1 MIKSMLG
8 LPQAG
13 RSARRALSPLLA
25 ASVLLGVALPATAA
39 TPTYN
44 AVTDKTIGT
53 DRPKLIS
60 NPTLLTLNMANADVR
75 ATLEMMGKKGGMN
88 LIIDESVTGSVSLSL
103 KAVPLDEA
111 FNLVL
116 KMKNLTARRMGTTLL
131 IATDEVFRKKG
142 FSGTQTIL
150 LRFDNAKVTDV
161 ETIFKQALSD
171 QQAMA
176 AGGQG
181 AAPAPGGSSAAGAG
195 AGTTDPN
202 IKIIKDERTNSLL
215 VTAPEEMID
224 RARALKALL
233 DVPTPQVEIEVKM
246 LETTETGSRQLG
258 VNYGFGGAKFGAG
271 FNNPSPDGTAGGAGN
286 QAGNPSTGAGGMS
299 LTYNALGNFTA
310 NFNARIDALVQ
321 NGLAKVMAN
330 PKVVAQDN
338 QQATITISNKIPY
351 TKVTSNDRVVVT
363 SQEFVDV
370 NQTLQI
376 KPRVDTAGF
385 VTLEM
390 QPTISVA
397 GTSAPGNLPPVDIRT
412 INTTMRVRDN
422 ESIVIGGLKRTQVV
436 QSTSKIP
443 VLGDVPLIG
452 SLFRRN
458 TSDEVQT
465 DIVLI
470 VTPRIQTRLQSTG
483 EINTDTR
490 PSDGGDNAP
499 AGGGDPTSGPPK
511 F

>member
-1 MIKSMLG
+1 MIKSMLA
-8 LPQAG
+8 LSQAR

-25 ASVLLGVALPATAA
+25 TSLLLGAALPAMAA
-39 TPTYN
+39 GSDGYG
-44 AVTDKTIGT
+44 AVTDRTIGT

-60 NPTLLTLNMANADVR
+60 NPTLLTLNMAAADVR

-88 LIIDESVTGSVSLSL
+88 LIIDESVSGAVSLSL

-111 FNLVL
+111 FNLIL
-116 KMKNLTARRMGTTLL
+116 KMKNLVARRMGTTLL

-142 FSGTQTIL
+142 FSGTQTVL
-150 LRFDNAKVTDV
+150 LRFDNAKVGDI

-171 QQAMA
+171 QQAGA
-176 AGGQG
+176 ASGGTPPPAGG
-181 AAPAPGGSSAAGAG
+181 APAGSPEG
-195 AGTTDPN
+195 DPN
-202 IKIIKDERTNSLL
+202 LKIIKDERTNSLL

-271 FNNPSPDGTAGGAGN
+271 FNNPNPDGTAGGAGN
-286 QAGNPSTGAGGMS
+286 QAGNASTGEGGMAV
-299 LTYNALGNFTA
+299 TYNALGNFTA

-338 QQATITISNKIPY
+338 QQATITITNKIPY
-351 TKVTSNDRVVVT
+351 TKVTSNDKVVVT

-370 NQTLQI
+370 SQTLVI

-385 VTLEM
+385 VTLELN
-390 QPTISVA
+390 PTVSVA
-397 GTSAPGNLPPVDIRT
+397 GTAAPGNLPPVDSRT
-412 INTTMRVRDN
+412 VQTTMRVRDN
-422 ESIVIGGLKRTQVV
+422 ESIVIGGLKRTTTI

-443 VLGDVPLIG
+443 LLGDLPLLG

-470 VTPRIQTRLQSTG
+470 VTPRIQTRLQSTA
-483 EINTDTR
+483 EVNTDPR
-490 PSDGGDNAP
+490 GARGGDQ
-499 AGGGDPTSGPPK
+499 GGGVDPASGPPK

>member
-8 LPQAG
+8 LPLAS

-25 ASVLLGVALPATAA
+25 ASVLLGAALPAVAA
-39 TPTYN
+39 TAPAGGFN

-60 NPTLLTLNMANADVR
+60 NPTLLTLTMANADVR

-88 LIIDESVTGSVSLSL
+88 LIIDESVTGSVSLAL

-116 KMKNLTARRMGTTLL
+116 KMKNLIARRMGTTLL
-131 IATDEVFRKKG
+131 IATEEVFRKKG

-150 LRFDNAKVTDV
+150 LRFDNAKVTEV
-161 ETIFKQALSD
+161 ETIFKQALTDAQS
-171 QQAMA
+171 ANGGTPA
-176 AGGQG
+176 AGT
-181 AAPAPGGSSAAGAG
+181 PAPGGGAAAGSP
-195 AGTTDPN
+195 TSDPN
-202 IKIIKDERTNSLL
+202 IKIIKDDRTNSLL
-215 VTAPEEMID
+215 VTAPEELID

-271 FNNPSPDGTAGGAGN
+271 FNNPNPDGTAGGAGN
-286 QAGNPSTGAGGMS
+286 QAGNPSTGAGGIALS
-299 LTYNALGNFTA
+299 YNALGNFTA

-338 QQATITISNKIPY
+338 QQATITITNKIPY

-385 VTLEM
+385 VTLELN
-390 QPTISVA
+390 PTVSVA
-397 GTSAPGNLPPVDIRT
+397 GTAAPGNLPPVDTRT
-412 INTTMRVRDN
+412 VQTTMRVRDN
-422 ESIVIGGLKRTQVV
+422 ESIVIGGLKRTQMV
-436 QSTSKIP
+436 QSTSKVPI
-443 VLGDVPLIG
+443 LGDIPLLG
-452 SLFRRN
+452 AAFRR
-458 TSDEVQT
+458 TTTDEVQT

-470 VTPRIQTRLQSTG
+470 VTPRIQTRLQSTAEVNTGG
-483 EINTDTR
+483 E
-490 PSDGGDNAP
+490 GP
-499 AGGGDPTSGPPK
+499 AGGAEPSSGPPK

>member
-1 MIKSMLG
+1 MTKSMLG

-13 RSARRALSPLLA
+13 RSAGRALSSLLA
-25 ASVLLGVALPATAA
+25 TSLLLGAALPAMAA
-39 TPTYN
+39 NPPGFG
-44 AVTDKTIGT
+44 ALTDKTIGT
-53 DRPKLIS
+53 DRPRLIS
-60 NPTLLTLNMANADVR
+60 NPTLLTLTMANADVR

-88 LIIDESVTGSVSLSL
+88 LIIDESVTGSVSLAL

-116 KMKNLTARRMGTTLL
+116 KMKNLIARRMGTTLL
-131 IATDEVFRKKG
+131 IATEEVFRKKG

-150 LRFDNAKVTDV
+150 LRFDNAKITDI

-171 QQAMA
+171 QPA
-176 AGGQG
+176 G
-181 AAPAPGGSSAAGAG
+181 AAAAPGGGAPAQGGGAPAGSPG
-195 AGTTDPN
+195 MDPN

-271 FNNPSPDGTAGGAGN
+271 FNNANPDGTAGGAGN
-286 QAGNPSTGAGGMS
+286 QAGNPSTGAGGMTV
-299 LTYNALGNFTA
+299 TYNALGNFTA

-321 NGLAKVMAN
+321 SGLAKVMAN

-338 QQATITISNKIPY
+338 KQATITITNKIPY

-370 NQTLQI
+370 SQTLQI
-376 KPRVDTAGF
+376 TPRVDTAGF
-385 VTLEM
+385 VTLELN
-390 QPTISVA
+390 PTVSVA
-397 GTSAPGNLPPVDIRT
+397 GTAAPGTLPPVDSRT
-412 INTTMRVRDN
+412 VQTTMRVRDN
-422 ESIVIGGLKRTQVV
+422 ESIVIGGLKRTAQI

-443 VLGDVPLIG
+443 ILGDLPLLG

-470 VTPRIQTRLQSTG
+470 VTPRIQTRLSST
-483 EINTDTR
+483 EEVNTDSR
-490 PSDGGDNAP
+490 GGNQGFGGSEPS
-499 AGGGDPTSGPPK
+499 SGPPK

>member
-1 MIKSMLG
+1 MTKSMLG

-13 RSARRALSPLLA
+13 RSARRTLSSLLA
-25 ASVLLGVALPATAA
+25 ASVVLGVALPATAA
-39 TPTYN
+39 SYN
-44 AVTDKTIGT
+44 AVTDRTIGT

-60 NPTLLTLNMANADVR
+60 NPTLLTLTMANADVR

-88 LIIDESVTGSVSLSL
+88 LIIDESVTGSVSLAL

-161 ETIFKQALSD
+161 ETIFKQALAD
-171 QQAMA
+171 QQA
-176 AGGQG
+176 
-181 AAPAPGGSSAAGAG
+181 AAGAPAGG
-195 AGTTDPN
+195 APAQGGNAAAGGTTDPN

-271 FNNPSPDGTAGGAGN
+271 FNNPNPDGTAGGTGN
-286 QAGNPSTGAGGMS
+286 QAGNPSTGQGGMS
-299 LTYNALGNFTA
+299 MTYNALGNFTA

-321 NGLAKVMAN
+321 SGLAKVMAN

-338 QQATITISNKIPY
+338 KQATITITNKIPY

-376 KPRVDTAGF
+376 TPRVDTAGF
-385 VTLEM
+385 VTLELN
-390 QPTISVA
+390 PTVSVA
-397 GTSAPGNLPPVDIRT
+397 GTAAPGTLPPVDSRT

-422 ESIVIGGLKRTQVV
+422 ESIVIGGLKRTQTI

-443 VLGDVPLIG
+443 ILGDLPLLG

-470 VTPRIQTRLQSTG
+470 VTPRIQTRLQSTA
-483 EINTDTR
+483 EVNTDSRST
-490 PSDGGDNAP
+490 
-499 AGGGDPTSGPPK
+499 GGGQSSGGADNPSGPPK